1 MNNGGYLLPV
11 VPFDIRSSHPCN
23 GFTNEKCPIG
33 QECPIWFLNYPP
45 GKVDLTCIMAILF
58 PILSAECDYDTG
70 NTDAEVR
77 KCASE
82 GNKFGIYLLVL
93 ME

>member
-1 MNNGGYLLPV
+1 MSCMVLELSAWQGRSYVRYAYKKGY
-11 VPFDIRSSHPCN
+11 
-23 GFTNEKCPIG
+23 
-33 QECPIWFLNYPP
+33 
-45 GKVDLTCIMAILF
+45 LF